1 MANDTPILFLDGGL
15 GTSLEDKYNYKFSN
29 KTTPLWSSH
38 PLVSDQQTLLA
49 CQSDFGRVPVDV
61 IETATYQLS
70 VHGFAATKTEQ
81 WPNGVDRASIPQF
94 LDDAV
99 EIALKAHGD
108 NPGAKVALSL
118 GPYGSSMVP
127 GQEYS
132 GAYDE
137 DHNDEQKLLHWWSDR
152 VSLFS
157 QESVEKVSYVACETL
172 PRRDEIHAVRRMMAG
187 FTSKPFWIA
196 CVFPG
201 ETDELPDG
209 SSIEQTVEAMLAP
222 AEGKAQPW
230 GIGINCTKL
239 HKLERLV
246 AKFEN
251 AVTALWN
258 AGRITEWPALVL
270 YPDGTNGE
278 VYNTTTQEW
287 ELPPGQDAHPV
298 CGSPAPQSKKST
310 CVITCEDLLTAPQV
324 PWEMNFGDLVLQI
337 AQRRKWSALLVGG
350 CCKASHSDLKKLV
363 DYVRKA

>member
-38 PLVSDQQTLLA
+38 PLVGDPQTLLA

-61 IETATYQLS
+61 IETATYQVS

-81 WPNGVDRASIPQF
+81 WPGGVDRASIPRF

-99 EIALKAHGD
+99 DIAEQACGK
-108 NPGAKVALSL
+108 PGAQVALSL
-118 GPYGSSMVP
+118 GPYGSTMVP

-137 DHNDEQKLLHWWSDR
+137 DHNDEQALLRWWSDR

-157 QESVEKVSYVACETL
+157 KESIAKVSYVACETL
-172 PRRDEIHAVRRMMAG
+172 PRLDEIHAVRRMMAE
-187 FTSKPFWIA
+187 FTTKPFWIA

-201 ETDELPDG
+201 EAPELPDG
-209 SSIEQTVEAMLAP
+209 SSIQQTVQAMLTP
-222 AEGKAQPW
+222 AAGKGQPW

-246 AKFEN
+246 ACFEH
-251 AVTALWN
+251 AVATLLD
-258 AGRITEWPALVL
+258 AGLISSWPALVL

-278 VYNTTTQEW
+278 VYNTTTQQW
-287 ELPPGQDAHPV
+287 ELPAGHETPRI
-298 CGSPAPQSKKST
+298 S
-310 CVITCEDLLTAPQV
+310 
-324 PWEMNFGDLVLQI
+324 WEKHLGDLVLQI
-337 AQRRKWSALLVGG
+337 AQRRKWSTILVGG
-350 CCKASHSDLKKLV
+350 CCKASHSDLQKLIEH
-363 DYVRKA
+363 VRRV